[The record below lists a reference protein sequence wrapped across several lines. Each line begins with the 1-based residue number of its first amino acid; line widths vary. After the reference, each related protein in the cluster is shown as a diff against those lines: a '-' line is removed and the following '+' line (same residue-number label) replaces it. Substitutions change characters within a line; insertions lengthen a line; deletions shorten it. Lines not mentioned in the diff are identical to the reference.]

1 MLPFTVKLE
10 PNNNNN
16 RGGRLDNL
24 PGLGYVLKRMRSS
37 EDRARCEDQLAV
49 VTDKIEEYFLR
60 R

>member
-1 MLPFTVKLE
+1 ME
-10 PNNNNN
+10 ARD